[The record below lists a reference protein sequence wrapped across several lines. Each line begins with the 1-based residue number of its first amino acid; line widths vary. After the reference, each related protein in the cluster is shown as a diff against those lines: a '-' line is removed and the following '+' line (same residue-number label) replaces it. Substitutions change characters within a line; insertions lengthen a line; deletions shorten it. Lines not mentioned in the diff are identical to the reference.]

1 MKSPMLQIINKTIDQ
16 NDPTQKVIGL
26 LAMMVDDKFSE
37 MSEEMLRVNNRMN
50 TQDTTIKDIEH
61 LKVCPLGF
69 GKNMEELNERLD
81 SQEGDIKQIREILQ
95 PIDFVGK
102 YPKMAI
108 LMLIGFLVLV
118 GMGFDKLLSLI

>member
-37 MSEEMLRVNNRMN
+37 MSEEILKVNSRIN

-61 LKVCPLGF
+61 LKACPLGY